1 MLWTEWLLTINP
13 LSNPATTKLPN
24 HRERRRHFQNPSGS
38 KPKQTAIFTQGHS
51 ALIARGD
58 DRDASQKEDPSIF
71 RHLPLL
77 QPSPTDGTSHVQGI
91 NTYVYTHRQII
102 GPREKTNNK

>member
-24 HRERRRHFQNPSGS
+24 RRERRRHFQNPSGS
-38 KPKQTAIFTQGHS
+38 EPKQTATFTQGHS

-58 DRDASQKEDPSIF
+58 DRDASQKKGSINIPPSASSAAVSN
-71 RHLPLL
+71 RRYQPRSGNKHLRLPI
-77 QPSPTDGTSHVQGI
+77 D
-91 NTYVYTHRQII
+91 
-102 GPREKTNNK
+102 K